1 MKQVTKEM
9 IEAGLGVGALLG
21 NETKGEKHMKL
32 YVENYGMTMRQ
43 YAAIKLKVPNS
54 GTDWL
59 DEMIRTS
66 LRDDIAA
73 KAMDPKGFNV
83 RPYDTTDAVAK
94 DCYAMADAMLRLKGA
109 RNDT

>member
-1 MKQVTKEM
+1 
-9 IEAGLGVGALLG
+9 
-21 NETKGEKHMKL
+21 MKL
-32 YVENYGMTMRQ
+32 YVEDSHGMTLRQ

-66 LRDDIAA
+66 LRDGIAA
-73 KAMDPKGFNV
+73 KAIDPKGFNV

-94 DCYAMADAMLRLKGA
+94 DCYAMADAMLKAKGK
-109 RNDT
+109 